1 MTAAGDFENLT
12 PSGII
17 EAVETA
23 VGEYLTGLTSPL
35 PSYINRVYELQ
46 TESGTRLIAKFYRPG
61 RWGREAILEEH
72 AFTADCAAED
82 IPVIAPM
89 PLPGSGA
96 PMPLSGSGAPMP
108 LSGSGTLAE
117 VDGIYFAVFPKKG
130 GRQFEIISDNDWIRI
145 GRLAGRLHVAGS
157 RRSAETRVRLH
168 PMLSTARDLEYLI
181 DGGFVAPASMK
192 RFRDVTSRILGVITP
207 MFDDMEF
214 LRIHG
219 DMHRGNLIFRPDE
232 GIMLIDFDDM
242 MTAPPVQDIWML
254 LPDHAHLC
262 HREINLILDGYEQFR
277 EFDYRSLK
285 LIEPLRIMR
294 IIYFLAWCAR
304 QTADNQFRRNF
315 PDWGTENFWRKEI
328 DDLAHQ
334 LEIVQDNQ

>member
-1 MTAAGDFENLT
+1 MTDASDFENLT
-12 PSGII
+12 PSRII
-17 EAVETA
+17 EAVEAA
-23 VGEYLTGLTSPL
+23 VGEYFTGLTSPL

-61 RWGREAILEEH
+61 RWEREAILEEH

-89 PLPGSGA
+89 PLSGGST
-96 PMPLSGSGAPMP
+96 LS
-108 LSGSGTLAE
+108 E

-145 GRLAGRLHVAGS
+145 GQLAGRLHVAGS
-157 RRSAETRVRLH
+157 RRNAETRVRLH
-168 PMLSTARDLEYLI
+168 PRLSTARDLEYLI
-181 DGGFVAPASMK
+181 NGGFVAPASMK
-192 RFRDVTSRILGVITP
+192 QFRDVTSRILGAITP

-219 DMHRGNLIFRPDE
+219 DLHRGNLIFRPDE
-232 GIMLIDFDDM
+232 GIMVIDFDDM

-304 QTADNQFRRNF
+304 QAADNQFRRNF

-334 LEIVQDNQ
+334 LEIVIEGGR